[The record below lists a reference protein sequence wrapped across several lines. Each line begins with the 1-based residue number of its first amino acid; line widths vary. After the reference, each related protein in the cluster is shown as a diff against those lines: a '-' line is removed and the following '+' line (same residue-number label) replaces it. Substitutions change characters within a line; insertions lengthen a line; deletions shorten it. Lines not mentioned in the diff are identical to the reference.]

1 VATLRLPPPLMG
13 VVSQNAGRGASG
25 RDATQALAIDEIEPK
40 QARLLQINEWLSQA
54 VIRITPFEMHPDNG
68 N

>member
-1 VATLRLPPPLMG
+1 MATLHLPPLLMG
-13 VVSQNAGRGASG
+13 VVRREGAYG

-40 QARLLQINEWLSQA
+40 QAGLLQINEWLSRA
-54 VIRITPFEMHPDNG
+54 VIRIIPFEIHPGNG